1 MKKRVN
7 FYFNREYKIKV
18 LLSLFNGFKH
28 TKQNNYILEMDGW
41 YSIYN
46 LLRMRKLFNLP
57 FNKSIML
64 EKYLYKQK
72 LSYMYYLEYCM
83 VVYKDKAFKLLV
95 DKKIQSHPVKKQTT
109 SV

>member
-18 LLSLFNGFKH
+18 LLSLFNGLKQ

-64 EKYLYKQK
+64 EKYLYEQK
-72 LSYMYYLEYCM
+72 
-83 VVYKDKAFKLLV
+83 
-95 DKKIQSHPVKKQTT
+95 
-109 SV
+109 

>member
-7 FYFNREYKIKV
+7 FFFQQRIIKV
-18 LLSLFNGFKH
+18 LLSLFNGLKH

-64 EKYLYKQK
+64 EKYLYEQK
-72 LSYMYYLEYCM
+72 
-83 VVYKDKAFKLLV
+83 
-95 DKKIQSHPVKKQTT
+95 
-109 SV
+109 

>member
-28 TKQNNYILEMDGW
+28 TEQNYYILEMDGW

-46 LLRMRKLFNLP
+46 LLRMRKLYKFLICH
-57 FNKSIML
+57 SI
-64 EKYLYKQK
+64 K
-72 LSYMYYLEYCM
+72 
-83 VVYKDKAFKLLV
+83 V
-95 DKKIQSHPVKKQTT
+95 
-109 SV
+109 

>member
-28 TKQNNYILEMDGW
+28 TEQNNYILEMDGW

-46 LLRMRKLFNLP
+46 L
-57 FNKSIML
+57 
-64 EKYLYKQK
+64 
-72 LSYMYYLEYCM
+72 
-83 VVYKDKAFKLLV
+83 
-95 DKKIQSHPVKKQTT
+95 
-109 SV
+109 

>member
-1 MKKRVN
+1 MIIEYIWLSNILLKLKRWRKESI
-7 FYFNREYKIKV
+7 FFFNREYKIKV

-28 TKQNNYILEMDGW
+28 TEQNNYILEMDGW

-64 EKYLYKQK
+64 EKYLYEQK
-72 LSYMYYLEYCM
+72 
-83 VVYKDKAFKLLV
+83 
-95 DKKIQSHPVKKQTT
+95 
-109 SV
+109 

>member
-7 FYFNREYKIKV
+7 FYFNREYKRKV

-28 TKQNNYILEMDGW
+28 TEQNNYILEMDGW

-57 FNKSIML
+57 FNKSIKNVRKVFIWTEIIIYVL
-64 EKYLYKQK
+64 
-72 LSYMYYLEYCM
+72 
-83 VVYKDKAFKLLV
+83 
-95 DKKIQSHPVKKQTT
+95 P
-109 SV
+109 